1 MGRMNTH
8 KMPAMPRPTALIP
21 GLLLASLL
29 ATGLTGCGQ
38 KGPLFIPATPAA
50 AQRATLP
57 QIIVPALPRDGAGKS
72 EESGARP
79 ATANGSSTAP
89 GAAR

>member
-50 AQRATLP
+50 AH
-57 QIIVPALPRDGAGKS
+57 S
-72 EESGARP
+72 ETAKCGSSA
-79 ATANGSSTAP
+79 ATATRPSLQG
-89 GAAR
+89 

>member
-8 KMPAMPRPTALIP
+8 KMPAMPRPTALIT

-57 QIIVPALPRDGAGKS
+57 QTLFDRQARGPTPPASGAVVATPPPALPNLPD
-72 EESGARP
+72 P
-79 ATANGSSTAP
+79 Q
-89 GAAR
+89 

>member
-38 KGPLFIPATPAA
+38 KGPLKLPEAAPAPAPAQA
-50 AQRATLP
+50 A
-57 QIIVPALPRDGAGKS
+57 S
-72 EESGARP
+72 
-79 ATANGSSTAP
+79 
-89 GAAR
+89 AAR